1 MGAKLIDY
9 LSIKFAGF
17 DIDTKIELNIFG
29 ANDIFSCQKKNIYI
43 YIYILYIKEKKRTI
57 IDKDR

>member
-29 ANDIFSCQKKNIYI
+29 ANDIFSCQKKKTNIKSLKQKKKIYI
-43 YIYILYIKEKKRTI
+43 YIYIYYI
-57 IDKDR
+57 

>member
-29 ANDIFSCQKKNIYI
+29 ANDIFSCQKK
-43 YIYILYIKEKKRTI
+43 KKKLI
-57 IDKDR
+57 